1 MESIEG
7 ILLRHSARG
16 MTKLALELPV
26 DFCAR
31 AARQVLS
38 WPLGKV
44 ALLTGFDVGGA
55 PETDGPTGTYVMAK
69 ALMKLGFT
77 PVVVSE
83 APVCAYFNELH
94 IQTSTVQPDDSD
106 NAMGRLLDSL
116 SPVGIVSLER
126 CGRNLHSRY
135 CNMRGVDI
143 SRRTSPTDELV
154 VQAARRNIPTIG
166 VGDGGNEIGMGNVAH
181 AIARKLTLEPCV
193 VTVDNLVGDGVELGR
208 LRHSSRHGQVR
219 PGKAAARVRPDQ
231 RFLPIHRRA
240 RKRRRHYRAP
250 RGHRGRLL
258 PGDRARRG
266 GSAASSIDAGRVNR
280 GRRRVHVSANA
291 PPSPVHAD

>member
-16 MTKLALELPV
+16 MTKLALELPA

-31 AARQVLS
+31 AARQILS

-94 IQTSTVQPDDSD
+94 IQTRTVQTDDSD
-106 NAMGRLLDSL
+106 DAMGRLLDSL
-116 SPVGIVSLER
+116 APVGIVSIER
-126 CGRNLHSRY
+126 CGRNLHGRY

-143 SRRTSPTDELV
+143 SRHTSPTDELV

-193 VTVDNLVGDGVELGR
+193 VTVDNLVVATVSNWGGYGI
-208 LRHSSRHGQVR
+208 
-219 PGKAAARVRPDQ
+219 AAAMGRYAQEKLLPEFDQ
-231 RFLPIHRRA
+231 INGFYQFIVERGSVDGTTGRREATVDGFSLETERSVVEALRRA
-240 RKRRRHYRAP
+240 
-250 RGHRGRLL
+250 
-258 PGDRARRG
+258 
-266 GSAASSIDAGRVNR
+266 
-280 GRRRVHVSANA
+280 
-291 PPSPVHAD
+291 

>member
-69 ALMKLGFT
+69 SLMKLGFT

-94 IQTSTVQPDDSD
+94 IQTRTVQPDDSD

-116 SPVGIVSLER
+116 SPVGIVSIER

-193 VTVDNLVGDGVELGR
+193 VTVDNLVVATVSNWGGYGIQSSTVLYNGSGNQAAAEAVAAELGFPV
-208 LRHSSRHGQVR
+208 LQTPNLQVN
-219 PGKAAARVRPDQ
+219 GVAVVVT
-231 RFLPIHRRA
+231 
-240 RKRRRHYRAP
+240 
-250 RGHRGRLL
+250 G
-258 PGDRARRG
+258 
-266 GSAASSIDAGRVNR
+266 
-280 GRRRVHVSANA
+280 
-291 PPSPVHAD
+291 